1 MLKEFFA
8 VNNYPELDKERPFQS
23 KLILLLQIYGFIF
36 LFNILTAPISYG
48 ADYLVTHVL
57 HFKSITIQYH
67 DSMLKMFARYGYLKA
82 VFYICILAPVIEE
95 SIFRLP
101 LSFKKQHIAV
111 AFAFSLVL
119 LARLVP
125 GLTPQSL
132 TLNIIA
138 RIALFGLG
146 YFAISKLVPAIKTP
160 GKRFQSILIITSIV
174 VFGLVHITNYMPLQ
188 WPILIIY
195 PLFVLP
201 QLCMGWAL
209 TYIRFKNGYF
219 WGMGLHALINSVTMI
234 IYTAFRH
241 KI

>member
-8 VNNYPELDKERPFQS
+8 INSYPQLDQERPFQS
-23 KLILLLQIYGFIF
+23 KLILLLQIYGLIF
-36 LFNILTAPISYG
+36 LFNILTAPIAYV
-48 ADYLVTHVL
+48 ADYFITYVL
-57 HFKSITIQYH
+57 HFKSITKQYH
-67 DSMLKMFARYGYLKA
+67 DTMLKLFAKHGYLQA

-111 AFAFSLVL
+111 AFAFAIVL
-119 LARLVP
+119 LARLIP
-125 GLTPQSL
+125 GLTAQSL
-132 TLNIIA
+132 TINIIA
-138 RIALFGLG
+138 RVALFGLG
-146 YFAISKLVPAIKTP
+146 YFAIYKLAPAIKKP

-219 WGMGLHALINSVTMI
+219 WGVGLHALINSVTMV
-234 IYTAFRH
+234 IYSAFTH